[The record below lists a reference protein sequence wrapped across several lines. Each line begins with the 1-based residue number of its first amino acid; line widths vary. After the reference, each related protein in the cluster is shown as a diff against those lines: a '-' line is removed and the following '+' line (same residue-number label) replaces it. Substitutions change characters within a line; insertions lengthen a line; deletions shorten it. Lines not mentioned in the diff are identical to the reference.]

1 MTTFKIFKDSLQGL
15 KLHIIKHDCFCY
27 SYTIYLNTEKKITR
41 NDKGKIAV
49 VAFGKCRLRQIMQWE
64 MQTKHT
70 KQLELSSKKRKQENF
85 QNNEQAERIT

>member
-1 MTTFKIFKDSLQGL
+1 M
-15 KLHIIKHDCFCY
+15 
-27 SYTIYLNTEKKITR
+27 
-41 NDKGKIAV
+41 